1 MNKKRLFLVVGLSL
15 VFAMMTLLVS
25 QGSVDAQKCRIIRI
39 HQEKGSA
46 LWADILYVE
55 HRVDD
60 ELDDLL
66 LKKIGIARAGHPLN

>member
-1 MNKKRLFLVVGLSL
+1 MF
-15 VFAMMTLLVS
+15 
-25 QGSVDAQKCRIIRI
+25 

-60 ELDDLL
+60 DLDALP
-66 LKKIGIARAGHPLN
+66 LKKIGINLLDAPKSVEQVNMARPQITTALDLKNLNSIDLTSSATC